1 MNANSKWECE
11 KGFYEEMEPSSGLVG
26 GNVKMSGGDEDDD
39 DDGDDV
45 DDDDDD
51 DVEDNDDDDDDDD
64 CKKFFWVG
72 TNSERKF

>member
-1 MNANSKWECE
+1 MQIASESVR
-11 KGFYEEMEPSSGLVG
+11 KGFMRGWSLHPALSE